1 MIRKMEASP
10 SSDSAALV
18 EFAGEYDLA
27 SKEML
32 QAALAFLE
40 DAKTAVLDFS
50 KVTYIDSTVLT
61 ELVLLQ
67 QKRAGNGLDRPT
79 LVLQNPA
86 IRRLLQIV
94 SMTDLFR
101 IVATRSEALGE
112 RGDTVVV
119 RHAGSFA

>member
-1 MIRKMEASP
+1 MAAGPLSHA
-10 SSDSAALV
+10 AALV

-27 SKEML
+27 SKETL
-32 QAALAFLE
+32 RAALAFLE
-40 DAKTAVLDFS
+40 DATTAVLDFS

-101 IVATRSEALGE
+101 IVASRSEALGE
-112 RGDTVVV
+112 HGDTVVA